1 MSSNELKRRLD
12 GPRLIT
18 GYAARC
24 KSPNVPLT
32 VTCFCFFPL
41 SDLSGS
47 DQSAST
53 QWFRRRQAHHH
64 QLGSNYHL
72 QDRICIGSMTA
83 AESAAYEEQPT
94 DEAEAKMLASADL
107 DDMRSE

>member
-1 MSSNELKRRLD
+1 M
-12 GPRLIT
+12 
-18 GYAARC
+18 
-24 KSPNVPLT
+24 
-32 VTCFCFFPL
+32 FFFSL

-53 QWFRRRQAHHH
+53 RWFRRRQAHHH
-64 QLGSNYHL
+64 QLGSNYDL

>member
-1 MSSNELKRRLD
+1 MSSNELKSWLD

-18 GYAARC
+18 GYAACC
-24 KSPNVPLT
+24 KSPNILLT
-32 VTCFCFFPL
+32 VTCFFFPL

-53 QWFRRRQAHHH
+53 RWFRRRQAHHH
-64 QLGSNYHL
+64 QLGSNYDL